1 MDTCIYIILCIWRL
15 HAIAGYKSLR
25 EEEIPMFVAPE
36 MKVVEFDVVD
46 VITTSCPLDEPCDSQ
61 LPVF

>member
-1 MDTCIYIILCIWRL
+1 
-15 HAIAGYKSLR
+15 
-25 EEEIPMFVAPE
+25 MFVAPE

-46 VITTSCPLDEPCDSQ
+46 VITTSFCEEDCPLQVDCSSQ

>member
-1 MDTCIYIILCIWRL
+1 LL
-15 HAIAGYKSLR
+15 AIAGYENPVR
-25 EEEIPMFVAPE
+25 EEENPMFVAPE

-46 VITTSCPLDEPCDSQ
+46 VITTSFCEEDCPLQVDCSSQ

>member
-1 MDTCIYIILCIWRL
+1 MLAITEYINPV
-15 HAIAGYKSLR
+15 R

-46 VITTSCPLDEPCDSQ
+46 VITTSDCPLDGLCLDDNLGEDQ
-61 LPVF
+61 LPAF